1 MSVVKQP
8 LIVGRFGKTFG
19 VQGWIKLQSFTTP
32 TDNILK
38 YQPWYIKKRRGW
50 QILEITGSDFK
61 GETIII
67 KLPGCNDPETAKRYT
82 NCQIAVDRS
91 QLPEI
96 DENEH
101 YWADLIGMSVV
112 TTKGI
117 KLGIVNSLLE
127 TGANDV
133 LVIKGKEEFLLPY
146 VKEIIKNINKNTKT
160 ITVEWA
166 I

>member
-1 MSVVKQP
+1 MRYAK
-8 LIVGRFGKTFG
+8 
-19 VQGWIKLQSFTTP
+19 IK
-32 TDNILK
+32 
-38 YQPWYIKKRRGW
+38 
-50 QILEITGSDFK
+50 
-61 GETIII
+61 
-67 KLPGCNDPETAKRYT
+67 C
-82 NCQIAVDRS
+82 
-91 QLPEI
+91 
-96 DENEH
+96 
-101 YWADLIGMSVV
+101 
-112 TTKGI
+112 TKGI